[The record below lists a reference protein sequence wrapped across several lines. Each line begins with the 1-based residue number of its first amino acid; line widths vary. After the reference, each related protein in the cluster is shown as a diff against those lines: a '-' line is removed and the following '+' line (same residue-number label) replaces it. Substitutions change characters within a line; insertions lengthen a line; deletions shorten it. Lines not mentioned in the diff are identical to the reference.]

1 MSQIVIFITSLVIL
15 FIVGGGAVYLYDY
28 KDKPTPIPTSMQT
41 TAPTSMQTP
50 IPTHKSTP
58 MPTSF
63 VGFYPNQASPFP
75 IGFNCPPGMSCN

>member
-28 KDKPTPIPTSMQT
+28 EDKPTPIPTSMQT

-50 IPTHKSTP
+50 APTRMQTP
-58 MPTSF
+58 VPTSMQTTAPTRMQTP
-63 VGFYPNQASPFP
+63 VPTRK
-75 IGFNCPPGMSCN
+75 